1 MRSILFLAFLAGCP
15 SEVACDLM
23 AVSSVTVTLAG
34 EDGGD
39 LSAATVTYTVDGADP
54 VACDAF
60 DGTWTCGYEVAG
72 VLTIRAEAEGYDA
85 VEQDVTVEA
94 GECHVVTEQVSLTLP
109 VSDID
114 CTEESVPSVLATV
127 AGSSGEELS
136 GVAVTWARTDSEAV
150 EQPCEDLGTEWRCGS
165 EVAGELEIFAIADGH
180 EGETQIVTVEADEC
194 HVLTESLAF
203 ELDWLPD

>member
-23 AVSSVTVTLAG
+23 AVSSVTVTLAAEG
-34 EDGGD
+34 GGD
-39 LSAATVTYTVDGADP
+39 LSAATVTYTVDGAEP
-54 VACDAF
+54 VACDAL
-60 DGTWTCGYEVAG
+60 DGVWVCGYEVAG
-72 VLTIRAEAEGYDA
+72 VLTIRAEAEGYDP

-94 GECHVVTEQVSLTLP
+94 GECHVVSEQVSLTLP
-109 VSDID
+109 EIV
-114 CTEESVPSVLATV
+114 CTDEEVPSVIATV
-127 AGSSGEELS
+127 VGSSGEELS
-136 GVAVTWARTDSEAV
+136 GVAVTWARTDSEAAP
-150 EQPCEDLGTEWRCGS
+150 QACEGSGTEWLCGA

-194 HVLTESLAF
+194 HVITENLTF